1 MSNIA
6 PTGTLINLW
15 CIVRENRSIF
25 KITIGSGN
33 DLDDLRKVIKERKP
47 RFNDFAPD
55 ELVLWR
61 VNVASN
67 ILRNKETA
75 IEPYLNEKLEDPADT
90 VGNTFQNVIG
100 NNIRVVVGVPVIDQ
114 PGAELGRKRKAI
126 EELVK
131 TSRRQW
137 TVNGAL
143 RETDWYSKYFMDL
156 MDDEQII
163 PLLKKIF
170 DGSLTGLYG
179 ARASG
184 KTTRILKIINYLST
198 QNYICN
204 YSSIKQI
211 NGDDSDIFWKS
222 FGVALSIVGTF
233 SIMHLDSNVS
243 SSRQSLDSPFNVK
256 DLVRNPNFSLD
267 KVRTLFAEYEDEN
280 KMKIE
285 DEIIEDIYTQTNGHA
300 GLVCLCG
307 RAIED
312 NLISKIKG
320 DRILSHGVWV
330 RFKLISLMDEIAQY
344 QTFKR
349 IINSLLDSSAM
360 TAVRFFRDYFLLEDV
375 EHEVKIV
382 DTDSADFLAAEG
394 VLIPVTERAERAFR
408 LSSPMVR
415 NIVLQRVILKVF
427 PFCPQKDIP
436 YKELYRVLWNWLS
449 GFGFQIT
456 GQWHLINRNDNNGR
470 NKHSY
475 SDIVI
480 TSPRA
485 QVIVLEL
492 LATAT
497 VGELSEHYNRVLNYA
512 RLLSANESWIV
523 HFTCE
528 DDYNEKS
535 HWPSDGLL
543 QQELSVAHFYHDT
556 DFRRVDMTVCWW
568 NNNRNDKSTYK
579 YAVQL

>member
-100 NNIRVVVGVPVIDQ
+100 NNIRVVVGVPVI
-114 PGAELGRKRKAI
+114 ELGRKRKAI

-222 FGVALSIVGTF
+222 FGVALSIGSENHHLIPNAMHLFVIHAIVIVGTF

-267 KVRTLFAEYEDEN
+267 KVRTL
-280 KMKIE
+280 
-285 DEIIEDIYTQTNGHA
+285 HA

-408 LSSPMVR
+408 LSSPMSVPR
-415 NIVLQRVILKVF
+415 ESVY
-427 PFCPQKDIP
+427 DS
-436 YKELYRVLWNWLS
+436 ELYRVLWNWLS